1 MRGFSGLLI
10 LILMTLVILAIIF
23 ATTKFVLPNPET
35 VEESNKME
43 QDAQDAVN
51 QLQQKSI
58 ENQSVEVE

>member
-1 MRGFSGLLI
+1 
-10 LILMTLVILAIIF
+10 MTLVILAIIF